1 MKTAELRVANVSFDY
16 VKTEIVTDVRD
27 IDFLDQHVVL
37 YLENDTLVAFRADL
51 VLSIQTK
58 QD

>member
-1 MKTAELRVANVSFDY
+1 MKSAELQIANASFDY
-16 VKTEIVTDVRD
+16 VMTEIVTDVRD